1 MRRHLALFA
10 AVTVAL
16 GVLAVSPASAL
27 TKPQVFSLVDV
38 SVSSTSLPPGA
49 FDPNGPVPLGGR
61 IAFTDL
67 LYKWAG
73 VKRGPQVG
81 HLEGLCTATK
91 FNEAARSET
100 LFCNATAFLPA

>member
-38 SVSSTSLPPGA
+38 SVSSSRRPACVGVSPDRQPATWSR
-49 FDPNGPVPLGGR
+49 DPALHRYVRAYGR
-61 IAFTDL
+61 
-67 LYKWAG
+67 
-73 VKRGPQVG
+73 
-81 HLEGLCTATK
+81 
-91 FNEAARSET
+91 
-100 LFCNATAFLPA
+100 